1 VSRAQDPEL
10 PVPLGVY
17 AAAFTIALTTDDP
30 YERQGALF
38 LMREIGGESLEPVRA
53 RRVSGRNGQKRRRG
67 TLGALIREVL
77 EERLNVA

>member
-1 VSRAQDPEL
+1 MSRVRDPEL

-17 AAAFTIALTTDDP
+17 AAAFTIALTTDDE

-53 RRVSGRNGQKRRRG
+53 RRAGPRNAQKRRRG

-77 EERLNVA
+77 EERLSA